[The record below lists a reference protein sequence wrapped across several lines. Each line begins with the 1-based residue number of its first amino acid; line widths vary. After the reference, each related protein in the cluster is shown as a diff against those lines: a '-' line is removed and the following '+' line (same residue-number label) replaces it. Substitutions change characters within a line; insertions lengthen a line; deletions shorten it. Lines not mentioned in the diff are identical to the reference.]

1 MDPGLRTPL
10 VDFFRRGEVARDVR
24 LLAAQGAFAPRALDQ
39 LALLLILKDDGDPEV
54 AGAAA
59 QTIERL
65 PRAALEAFIGR
76 SDVPGE
82 MRQFFTGLGFT
93 PGGVVEDSE
102 APLIDTAASEPLPE
116 APPEGAPP
124 ADAPAEDA
132 PQAADVK
139 ALSSLSI
146 IERMKLAT
154 RGTREQRSVLVRDPN
169 RLVAAAVLSSP
180 KLTDTEVEQFA
191 KMANVAE
198 DVLRVI
204 GTNRSWT
211 KNYGVVAGL
220 VRNPKT
226 PLAISMTLLQ
236 RVNDKDVRLL
246 ALDRNVPEPLRIAA
260 RKRAAANRL
269 S

>member
-39 LALLLILKDDGDPEV
+39 LALLLILKDDSDPEV
-54 AGAAA
+54 AAAAA
-59 QTIERL
+59 QTLERL
-65 PRAALEAFIGR
+65 PRPALEAFIGR
-76 SDVPGE
+76 ADVPGE
-82 MRQFFTGLGFT
+82 MRQYFTALGFT
-93 PGGVVEDSE
+93 PGGVVADAE
-102 APLIDTAASEPLPE
+102 APLIDTADAPE
-116 APPEGAPP
+116 PPEGSTSGEAET
-124 ADAPAEDA
+124 ADP
-132 PQAADVK
+132 K
-139 ALSSLSI
+139 ALSTLSI
-146 IERMKLAT
+146 MDRMKLAT
-154 RGTREQRSVLVRDPN
+154 RGTREQRAVLVRDPN

-180 KLTDTEVEQFA
+180 KLTESEVEQFA

-204 GTNRSWT
+204 GTNRAWT
-211 KNYGVVAGL
+211 KNYGVIAGL

-236 RVNDKDVRLL
+236 RINDKDVKML

-260 RKRAAANRL
+260 RKRASANRL

>member
-1 MDPGLRTPL
+1 MDPGVRTPL

-24 LLAAQGAFAPRALDQ
+24 LVAAEGAFAPRALDQ
-39 LALLLILKDDGDPEV
+39 LALLLILKDDADPEI

-59 QTIERL
+59 CTIDRL

-76 SDVPGE
+76 TDVPGE
-82 MRQFFTGLGFT
+82 MRQYFTALGFT
-93 PGGVVEDSE
+93 PGGVVEDAE
-102 APLIDTAASEPLPE
+102 APLIDTAESEPVQATPTLDGAPE
-116 APPEGAPP
+116 AIE
-124 ADAPAEDA
+124 
-132 PQAADVK
+132 VK
-139 ALSSLSI
+139 ALSALGVL
-146 IERMKLAT
+146 ERMKLAT

-180 KLTDTEVEQFA
+180 KLTESEVEQFA

-204 GTNRSWT
+204 GTNRAWT
-211 KNYGVVAGL
+211 KNYGVIAGL

-236 RVNDKDVRLL
+236 RINDRDVKLL
-246 ALDRNVPEPLRIAA
+246 AIDRNIPDPLRIAA
-260 RKRAAANRL
+260 RKRATASR
-269 S
+269 SS

>member
-39 LALLLILKDDGDPEV
+39 LALLLILKDDSDAEI
-54 AGAAA
+54 AASAAA
-59 QTIERL
+59 TLGRL
-65 PRAALEAFIGR
+65 PRPALEAFLAR
-76 SDVPGE
+76 ADVPSE
-82 MRQFFTGLGFT
+82 MRQHFLAQGVT
-93 PGGVVEDSE
+93 PGGVVADPE
-102 APLIDTAASEPLPE
+102 APLIDTDEGAGSPAPSEPGADPE
-116 APPEGAPP
+116 V
-124 ADAPAEDA
+124 DTTRIT
-132 PQAADVK
+132 
-139 ALSSLSI
+139 SLGVT
-146 IERMKLAT
+146 ERMKLAT
-154 RGTREQRSVLVRDPN
+154 RGTREQRAVLVRDPN

-180 KLTDTEVEQFA
+180 KLTESEVEQFA

-204 GTNRSWT
+204 GTNRAWT

-226 PLAISMTLLQ
+226 PLAISLHLLQ
-236 RVNDKDVRLL
+236 RVNDRDVKML
-246 ALDRNVPEPLRIAA
+246 AIDRNIPEPLRIAA
-260 RKRAAANRL
+260 RKRAAASRL